1 MRFAITCVLL
11 LALASAKAQTTE
23 QSLIDSLIFDSQYP
37 DANAAIEPMINSA
50 SGTEHLI
57 LLNKKAE
64 ILLGMGRLEEA
75 QTTIDLIRSANATD
89 PRIAPLTLTNRG
101 SYYMNRGRFDLALE
115 DLAAA
120 YQLFQ
125 SGPPNVP
132 ALARCV
138 GLMSLAY
145 LATGKYKLAED
156 NAQVALQLRRAHYG
170 EEHEAVAA
178 SYNDLGLVYTPTD
191 ADKALEYYE
200 KALDSYKRLHGSTHT
215 KIAIAST
222 NIGILYRQLELYG
235 DAVNN
240 LEAALSI
247 WRTAYPD
254 GHPNQAFVERNLGQT
269 YFSMGNSATALQ
281 YFQKALELYRRFYGD
296 KHPEIASTLNQI
308 GAVKLEERQ
317 YESALQDFQAAIT
330 SNIAGFSDTNIEINP
345 SIDDY
350 YNGNVLLYSLHLKA
364 QGLEELHFG
373 KTLNMSQLRLAQRTL
388 FLCDSLIDDI
398 RHHSTDEADKISLGA
413 LAGEVYEDGV
423 RVSTALS
430 EISAKPR
437 PYREAAFYFAEK
449 SKSAVLQESIAD
461 TQAKSFAGIPSS
473 LVDEEKNF
481 KSSIAL
487 LSQKLSQ
494 KPSSDEEK
502 YLREALVGLKQEYVA
517 FTRKLESDYPDY
529 YNLKFNVAAPRI
541 TDLQSRLT
549 DEQALVSYFIAARTQ
564 RLYQFVITSRS
575 FNSSHIT
582 LPADFER
589 STRGFNNGIFF
600 RAFPTYK
607 RSGETLYRVL
617 KPKTRKRIKQLI
629 IIPAGRLGT
638 LPFEALPVNAR
649 KAKDFSETKYLIER
663 YAISYEFST
672 GLIAQKQKQQQKATP
687 AIFLCAPVTFSGD
700 QLPALP
706 ATEKEVKDIQNL
718 FSENSKLLLNQDAN
732 EAMIK
737 SKTISDYNFLH
748 FATHGI
754 VDETDPENSRIF
766 LNKGASED
774 GDLFASE
781 IYNLSLNADLAVL
794 SACQTGLGKY
804 SEGEGVIGLS
814 RALVY
819 AGARNLIVSFW
830 SVADESTAKL
840 MTAFYS
846 DLVQKGDNNFRRS
859 LQSAKFSMI
868 RNSDFKDPYYWAPFI
883 LIGF

>member
-1 MRFAITCVLL
+1 MML
-11 LALASAKAQTTE
+11 LAFVSAKAQP
-23 QSLIDSLIFDSQYP
+23 SSKSSRIDSLITESRY
-37 DANAAIEPMINSA
+37 AEAAEEIGPMIAAA
-50 SGTEHLI
+50 SGTPQLI

-64 ILLGMGRLEEA
+64 ILLSMGRLEEA
-75 QTTIDLIRSANATD
+75 HATIEQIGSAGSSA
-89 PRIAPLTLTNRG
+89 LHVKSLLLTNRG
-101 SYYMNRGRFDLALE
+101 SYYLNRGRLDLALE
-115 DLAAA
+115 DLTNA

-125 SGPPNVP
+125 GSTSNAPDF
-132 ALARCV
+132 ARCV
-138 GLMSLAY
+138 GLMSLTY
-145 LATGKYKLAED
+145 LAAGKYKLAED
-156 NAQVALQLRRAHYG
+156 NAQVALQLRRSFYG
-170 EEHEAVAA
+170 EQHEAVAA

-191 ADKALEYYE
+191 TDKALEYYE
-200 KALDSYKRLHGSTHT
+200 TALESYKRLHGATHT

-222 NIGILYRQLELYG
+222 NIGILYRELELYG
-235 DAVNN
+235 DAINN
-240 LEAALSI
+240 FETALAI
-247 WRTAYPD
+247 WKAAYPA

-269 YFSMGNSATALQ
+269 YFVMGNTGTALQ
-281 YFQKALELYRRFYGD
+281 YFQQALEQYRRFYGD
-296 KHPEIASTLNQI
+296 KHPEISSTLNQI
-308 GAVKLEERQ
+308 GAARLDEKQ
-317 YESALQDFQAAIT
+317 YEQALQEFQSAIV
-330 SNIAGFSDTNIEINP
+330 SNIANFNDTRIEINP
-345 SIDDY
+345 PIDDY
-350 YNGNVLLYSLHLKA
+350 YNGNVLLYSLRLKA
-364 QGLEELHFG
+364 QGLEDLHFG
-373 KTLNMSQLRLAQRTL
+373 KTLNMSQLKLSQTTL

-423 RVSTALS
+423 RVSIALS
-430 EISAKPR
+430 EITPKPR
-437 PYREAAFYFAEK
+437 PFREAAFYFAEK

-473 LVDEEKNF
+473 LVDEEKNL

-487 LSQKLSQ
+487 LTQKLSQ

-502 YLREALVGLKQEYVA
+502 YLRESLVGLKHEYVN

-529 YNLKFNVAAPRI
+529 YNLKFNVAAP
-541 TDLQSRLT
+541 TVPELQSKLN
-549 DEQALVSYFIAARTQ
+549 DEQALVSYFIAARGN
-564 RLYQFVITSRS
+564 RLYQFVITKRS
-575 FNSSHIT
+575 FHSSHIT
-582 LPADFER
+582 LPTDFER

-600 RAFPTYK
+600 RAFPTYQ
-607 RSGETLYRVL
+607 RSGESLFKVLRPRTSKRVHE
-617 KPKTRKRIKQLI
+617 LI

-649 KAKDFSETKYLIER
+649 KANDFSDVKYLIER

-672 GLIAQKQKQQQKATP
+672 GLIAQKQKDQQKATP
-687 AIFLCAPVTFSGD
+687 AIFLCAPITFPGG

-706 ATEKEVKDIQNL
+706 GTEKEVNDIQNL
-718 FSENSKLLLNQDAN
+718 FSGSSKVLLNQDAN
-732 EAMIK
+732 EAIIK
-737 SKTISDYNFLH
+737 SKTISEYNFLH

-754 VDETDPENSRIF
+754 VDETDPQNSRIF
-766 LNKGASED
+766 LNQSAGED

-840 MTAFYS
+840 MTTFYS
-846 DLVQKGDNNFRRS
+846 DLVREGHNNFRHS
-859 LQSAKFSMI
+859 LQAAKVSMI
-868 RNSDFKDPYYWAPFI
+868 RGSEFKEPYYWAPFI